1 MITALPSPL
10 RICHLIATNFFGGPE
25 RQIAQHAHMMLERGH
40 WVRVVSFEED
50 SRENELITFARS
62 RGIPVLGLPA
72 SRPFELKTLWRLA
85 SHIRSDQVDLLCTHG
100 YKASVLGRL
109 ASWLGGCR
117 HVAVSRGWTGETRRV
132 RLYERLDRMF
142 LRLADAV
149 VAVSEGQRQKVLACG
164 VRPERVRVIHNAID
178 LNAYPGRAEK
188 SIRAELGI
196 PAGSVLVVTAGRL
209 SPEKNH
215 LGLVMA
221 ARQVLARRDDV
232 HFVVCGEGFLREELE
247 KAVCE
252 AGIGHRFLLPGFR
265 SDVRSFLH
273 ECDIFVLPSHTEGLP
288 NAVLEAFACSKPVV
302 ATEVGGMPEL
312 VRDGLNGLL
321 VPACDM
327 NGLARCIQVLA
338 EDKDLR
344 GRMGQEGF
352 RIVKEYYNYDTQA
365 ESYLELYCN
374 IKNMSYINNLIF

>member
-1 MITALPSPL
+1 
-10 RICHLIATNFFGGPE
+10 
-25 RQIAQHAHMMLERGH
+25 
-40 WVRVVSFEED
+40 
-50 SRENELITFARS
+50 
-62 RGIPVLGLPA
+62 
-72 SRPFELKTLWRLA
+72 
-85 SHIRSDQVDLLCTHG
+85 
-100 YKASVLGRL
+100 
-109 ASWLGGCR
+109 
-117 HVAVSRGWTGETRRV
+117 
-132 RLYERLDRMF
+132 MF